1 MNCYKC
7 GKKLRPMATIL
18 EYQDENNQKIYL
30 ILGRCDICDSNV
42 TWERDEKGVEDELKP
57 FFFG

>member
-30 ILGRCDICDSNV
+30 ILGRCDSCDLDV
-42 TWERDEKGVEDELKP
+42 TWERDEKGVED
-57 FFFG
+57 